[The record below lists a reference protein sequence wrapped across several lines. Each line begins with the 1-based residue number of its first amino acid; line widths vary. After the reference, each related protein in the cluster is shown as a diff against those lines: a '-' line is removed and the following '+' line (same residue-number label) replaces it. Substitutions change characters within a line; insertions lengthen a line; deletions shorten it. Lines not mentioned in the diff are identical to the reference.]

1 MRKHLRDLHFQLG
14 HKRILYPDGL
24 DLTIRAGWPGLR
36 RAFRFS
42 QASVIASKNKKAS
55 PSLTG
60 VSSRDCRNAVW
71 KDLKLFL
78 KTANQKDV
86 CKRKCVRPRPA
97 WRLKVDRTTLGN
109 TFDGIGGLSG
119 GGATSVLLPNYA
131 EPAKSQILDYLF
143 KPNFGASLQIL
154 KVEIGGDSQS
164 TDGTE
169 SSHMHDSSH
178 IDLHTGY
185 EWWLMKEAK
194 KRNPDIKLYGLAW
207 AFPSWVGNRS
217 GDPFKFPE
225 LTARY
230 LTEWVAGAKSEYGLD
245 VDYLGIWNEK
255 ASDSNFVQVLRKTL
269 NQRGH
274 QGTKL
279 VVKDGGL
286 DICET
291 LLKDQKY
298 ADAVDIIGLHYPND
312 FQDFSA
318 CQRLN
323 KPIWASEESSSYDD
337 LNGAA
342 CWWRVIN
349 SHWVINK
356 ITSSIMWNLVGAYYH
371 GTNWY
376 ASSMMTSVE
385 PWSGHYEVNPVIWA
399 TAHVTQFTK
408 IGWKYLLNGT
418 GSGEL
423 RKGGYYATWV
433 DPNSN
438 HFTMN
443 IVKISRDHAMCT
455 RPLLPSFEVKEE
467 HLTIQLAPSMKAPE
481 TLQVWYSNFERFT
494 GTPPMFQK
502 STVKVENNQ
511 FRLMVPV
518 GGMFTITTITS
529 GHKGSFD
536 HIPESSPP
544 FPLDYVDDFQSTEDS
559 QNARWFAD
567 QIGAFEIHRSTDGK
581 KSLKQMV
588 PDLPIGWSDQ
598 GTRGPMTLIGM
609 REWQDVEVSVAFKLP
624 NKLAATTCPV
634 DAFPIDLTDRQCF
647 GLTESKDQKSP
658 EACRELCCPLTD
670 ACNVWEWEE
679 SSQSCWI
686 GYVRDPSMCKSAKGY
701 KSQYRH
707 LDRSYAAC
715 VAVRVDQMWDN
726 GVIFCVSAEGY
737 WHLSNSGPALP
748 GSASIAKPP
757 LAEGRVFGVGNDW
770 HTLAMSVEADQARA
784 SLDGKEILTSFQVR
798 DLDTG
803 FAAIGAN
810 DWFPI
815 EFRNFSVKKASTG
828 WDPPLSCQNPAVGA
842 QLSVRACARNGKV
855 AEDQAWELLP
865 SFQLQHVPSGL
876 CTSATA
882 PGPVILENCDAT
894 KKSQLFVNDYTLIRN
909 RLQIITA
916 AVVQQPLAGN
926 KTGEAFVGQNADWKS
941 WSYFPNTKQ
950 LRNQYVADVNLGY
963 PMCLSTCPKG
973 AEQRITLIYT

>member
-1 MRKHLRDLHFQLG
+1 MLRCITGIGFAAALGLAQL
-14 HKRILYPDGL
+14 
-24 DLTIRAGWPGLR
+24 A
-36 RAFRFS
+36 
-42 QASVIASKNKKAS
+42 
-55 PSLTG
+55 
-60 VSSRDCRNAVW
+60 
-71 KDLKLFL
+71 
-78 KTANQKDV
+78 
-86 CKRKCVRPRPA
+86 
-97 WRLKVDRTTLGN
+97 VDRTSLGN

-131 EPAKSQILDYLF
+131 EPSRTRILDYLF

-169 SSHMHDSSH
+169 SSHMHDSNH

-194 KRNPDIKLYGLAW
+194 KRNPNIKLYGLAW
-207 AFPSWVGNRS
+207 AFPSWVGNGS

-230 LTEWVAGAKSEYGLD
+230 LTEWVSGAKSEYGLD

-286 DICET
+286 DVCTT
-291 LLKDQKY
+291 LLNDKKY

-318 CQRLN
+318 CQKLN
-323 KPIWASEESSSYDD
+323 KPVWASEESSSYDD

-342 CWWRVIN
+342 CWGRVIN

-376 ASSMMTSVE
+376 GSSMMTTVE

-399 TAHVTQFTK
+399 TAHVTQFTEV
-408 IGWKYLLNGT
+408 GWKYLLNGS

-423 RKGGYYATWV
+423 PNGGYYATWV
-433 DPNSN
+433 DPNST

-443 IVKISRDHAMCT
+443 MVKISRDHAQCT
-455 RPLLPSFEVKEE
+455 RPPLPNFKVKEE
-467 HLTIQLAPSMKAPE
+467 TVTVRLAPSMKAPAQ
-481 TLQVWYSNFERFT
+481 LQVWYSNFEDFD
-494 GTPPMFQK
+494 GAAPMFQR
-502 STVKVENNQ
+502 STVQVVNNQ
-511 FRLMVPV
+511 FSILVPV
-518 GGMFTITTITS
+518 GSMYTITTMTT
-529 GHKGSFD
+529 GQKGGFD
-536 HIPESSPP
+536 EIPLSSPS
-544 FPLDYVDDFQSTEDS
+544 FPLSYSDDFQSTPES
-559 QNARWFAD
+559 HNARWFAD
-567 QIGAFEIHRSTDGK
+567 QIGAFEIHPSVDGK

-588 PDLPIGWSDQ
+588 GELPIGWSDQ

-609 REWQDVEVSVAFKLP
+609 REWQDIQVQVDFKLP
-624 NKLAATTCPV
+624 ADNAAIKAEETCPA
-634 DAFPIDLTDRQCF
+634 DAFPVDLTDKQCM
-647 GLTESKDQKSP
+647 GLTQSSGPRSP
-658 EACRELCCPLTD
+658 EACREACCPLTD
-670 ACNVWEWEE
+670 FCNVWQWEQ
-679 SSQSCWI
+679 SSQSCWL
-686 GYVRDPSMCKSAKGY
+686 GFVQDPSVCKAVPGF
-701 KSQYRH
+701 KSQFRH
-707 LDRSYAAC
+707 LERSNAAC

-726 GVIFCVSAEGY
+726 GVVLCVHADGF
-737 WHLSNSGPALP
+737 WRLSNSGPPLP
-748 GSASIAKPP
+748 GSHSVSKPPVAEGNLSSKLAAGWHSLSLSADHNKVHASI
-757 LAEGRVFGVGNDW
+757 
-770 HTLAMSVEADQARA
+770 
-784 SLDGKEILTSFQVR
+784 DGKDIFVNKEVR

-810 DWFPI
+810 KWFPI
-815 EFRNFSVKKASTG
+815 EFRNLRIFKAGGS
-828 WDPPLSCQNPAVGA
+828 WDPPHGCPRPDVGA
-842 QLSVRACARNGKV
+842 QLSVRNCSRNGLL

-865 SFQLQHVPSGL
+865 SFQLKHITSGL
-876 CTSATA
+876 CASATS
-882 PGPVILENCDAT
+882 PGLVTLEVCESGKAD
-894 KKSQLFVNDYTLIRN
+894 QLFMNDYTLIRN
-909 RLQIITA
+909 RMQLVTSQ
-916 AVVQQPLAGN
+916 VVQQKL
-926 KTGEAFVGQNADWKS
+926 TGKKSGEVFVSNSGFDWDR

-950 LRNQYVADVNLGY
+950 LRNQYVADTTLGY
-963 PMCLSTCPKG
+963 PMCLSTCPNQ
-973 AEQRITLIYT
+973 ALDDTVLLFT